1 MKTIIIILSAA
12 ALIFFIAQAFIMQS
26 TQKTEKHKYSVLKDF
41 GSFEIRKY
49 EPALFSYV
57 VMQADSYKSV
67 SSKGFGKLAGY
78 IFGGNEKDQKIAM
91 TTPVAM
97 SMDDSVTMKFKIPEG
112 MTLDEMPKPTN
123 AEVRFQSEPEKIVA
137 TIRFDGWSSD
147 ESIEKNTQKLLQL
160 LAENNIDHNGNI
172 SYLGYNPPFELINRR
187 NEIIVEVTY
196 P

>member
-67 SSKGFGKLAGY
+67 SSKGFGKLA
-78 IFGGNEKDQKIAM
+78 
-91 TTPVAM
+91 
-97 SMDDSVTMKFKIPEG
+97 
-112 MTLDEMPKPTN
+112 
-123 AEVRFQSEPEKIVA
+123 
-137 TIRFDGWSSD
+137 
-147 ESIEKNTQKLLQL
+147 
-160 LAENNIDHNGNI
+160 
-172 SYLGYNPPFELINRR
+172 
-187 NEIIVEVTY
+187 
-196 P
+196 